1 MAIALN
7 IDCIFEPYGELDVVV
22 VGFPRADEF
31 CELMCGLGHGDA
43 DGFCGDRAGR
53 LNAAIDPAG
62 RRHLNFFSDNQLS
75 YEI

>member
-1 MAIALN
+1 MAIALK
-7 IDCIFEPYGELDVVV
+7 IDCMFESYGELEVVV

-31 CELMCGLGHGDA
+31 CELMCGLGHGDT

-62 RRHLNFFSDNQLS
+62 RRHLNFFSDPALP
-75 YEI
+75 